1 MVKMSKLDDIAT
13 KIAAVPMD
21 VIRIAVLEET
31 IEVFKSRIE
40 PHDTV
45 HLHTTIGT
53 LKHRIEELKND
64 LAISSRQ
71 DKGTEKTKEKGS

>member
-40 PHDTV
+40 PHDTGF
-45 HLHTTIGT
+45 LHTTIET
-53 LKHRIEELKND
+53 LKHRIKELEDD

-71 DKGTEKTKEKGS
+71 D

>member
-40 PHDTV
+40 SHDTG
-45 HLHTTIGT
+45 HLYTTIGT
-53 LKHRIEELKND
+53 LEHRIKELEM
-64 LAISSRQ
+64 
-71 DKGTEKTKEKGS
+71 T

>member
-1 MVKMSKLDDIAT
+1 MSKLEDLAT

-40 PHDTV
+40 PHDTGF
-45 HLHTTIGT
+45 LHTTIGT
-53 LKHRIEELKND
+53 LEHRIEELEND
-64 LAISSRQ
+64 IAISSRQ
-71 DKGTEKTKEKGS
+71 D

>member
-40 PHDTV
+40 PHDTGF
-45 HLHTTIGT
+45 LHTTIET

-64 LAISSRQ
+64 LAISSRK
-71 DKGTEKTKEKGS
+71 D

>member
-1 MVKMSKLDDIAT
+1 MEKEGNMSKLDDIAT

-31 IEVFKSRIE
+31 IEIFKSRIE
-40 PHDTV
+40 PHDTG

-53 LKHRIEELKND
+53 LKHRIEELEND
-64 LAISSRQ
+64 LAISSRK
-71 DKGTEKTKEKGS
+71 D

>member
-40 PHDTV
+40 PHDTGF
-45 HLHTTIGT
+45 LHTTIGT
-53 LKHRIEELKND
+53 LKHRIEELEND
-64 LAISSRQ
+64 LAILNRK
-71 DKGTEKTKEKGS
+71 D

>member
-1 MVKMSKLDDIAT
+1 MVKTSKLDDIAT

-40 PHDTV
+40 PHDTGF
-45 HLHTTIGT
+45 LYTTIGT
-53 LKHRIEELKND
+53 LEHRIEELEND
-64 LAISSRQ
+64 LAILSRK
-71 DKGTEKTKEKGS
+71 D